1 MLAAVVQILVGL
13 ASLLFG
19 RRLYWLFIGLAGFLF
34 GMLLGGIIFREQPQ
48 IVSFFLALVIGAGMA
63 ALALFIQRP
72 LIALGAFFGL
82 GALFVTVANA
92 LGITGPLSAIVF
104 LVGGIL
110 GAVLVFLYFDWALII
125 NSSLSGAGAIAAGL
139 AALLPF
145 LGGLIGFLLLI
156 ALAVVGIGFQARD
169 LRGELRG

>member
-1 MLAAVVQILVGL
+1 MLAALVQILVGL

-19 RRLYWLFIGLAGFLF
+19 RRLYWLFIGLAGFVF
-34 GMLLGGIIFREQPQ
+34 GLLLGGALFSGQPQ
-48 IVSFFLALVIGAGMA
+48 ILSFFLALVIGAGMA

-72 LIALGAFFGL
+72 LVALGAFFGL
-82 GALFVTVANA
+82 GALFVTIANA
-92 LGITGPLSAIVF
+92 MGITGLLAALFF
-104 LVGGIL
+104 LVGGII
-110 GAVLVFLYFDWALII
+110 GAVLVFLFFDWALII

-139 AALLPF
+139 ATLMPF

-169 LRGELRG
+169 LRGELRS